1 MDDYKNTVRDDK
13 ENINNTDII
22 GFNEPVEID
31 YSIHKKILI
40 TGAHSYIGESF
51 EKYVKNK
58 YTDNFDIDT
67 IDLISRDWKKV
78 DFSQYDAVFHVA
90 GIAHADVE
98 NVSEEIKKK
107 YYSVNTDL
115 AVEIAQK
122 AKRDGIKQFV
132 FMSSMIIY
140 GESARYGQKRMIT
153 RNTVPA
159 PINFYGDSKWQA
171 DRKIRLLANDNFN
184 VTIVRPPMIYGKGSK
199 GNYPTLSKLAK
210 KLPII
215 PKVQNERSM
224 LYIDNLCEFLCQIL
238 FIGKGGIFIPQNDEY
253 TKTNE
258 MIKEIAAVS
267 GKKVFETMLLTPCI
281 IVGSKMPGKIGKL
294 VNKAFGNM
302 TYSQDMSVYP
312 GMDYQVVGFR
322 ESIVRTEG
330 EEKAFNSHPKA
341 LMLASVASMIDL
353 FNADNINI
361 LLKLGYD
368 VDVAT
373 NFEFGSITS
382 QKRVNEYKQEL
393 MDRGIGVY
401 NIPIP
406 RKLNKIKEII
416 TSYII
421 VKKLVD
427 EKKYQLVHCH
437 SPIGGVICRIAC
449 RNARKRCGTKVIYT
463 AHGFHFFKGASKMAW
478 AVFYPIEKICSHY
491 TDILITI
498 NQEDYTNAQKFYAKR
513 VEYVPGIGVH
523 TNEFRIVDVDRS
535 SKRAEFGFSEQDFV
549 FMSTGQISVRKN
561 HEVAIRALAKIDNA
575 NVKYLIVG
583 FGEFE
588 DKLKKIAEELGLK
601 SRVVFAG
608 YRGDVK
614 ELLHIADAYIFPS
627 LQEGLPAALMEAMSV
642 GLPVVCSRIRGNTDL
657 IEGGKGGFIY
667 DCFDIEGF
675 AEGMKRII
683 AGAGKTMGA
692 TNIET
697 MKKFDINTVNA
708 LMEKIYKSI

>member
-1 MDDYKNTVRDDK
+1 MGDYKNTVRDDK
-13 ENINNTDII
+13 ENINSIDII

-40 TGAHSYIGESF
+40 TGAYSYIGESF

-78 DFSQYDAVFHVA
+78 DFSQYDAVLHVA

-238 FIGKGGIFIPQNDEY
+238 LIGKGGIFIPQNDEY

-267 GKKVFETMLLTPCI
+267 GKKVFETRLLTPCI

-330 EEKAFNSHPKA
+330 EEKALNSHPKA

-406 RKLNKIKEII
+406 RKLNKIN

-427 EKKYQLVHCH
+427 EKKYQIVHCH

>member
-1 MDDYKNTVRDDK
+1 MGDYKNTVRDDK
-13 ENINNTDII
+13 ENINSIDII

-40 TGAHSYIGESF
+40 TGAYSYIGESF

-78 DFSQYDAVFHVA
+78 DFSQYDAVLHVA

-238 FIGKGGIFIPQNDEY
+238 LIGKGGIFIPQNDEY

-267 GKKVFETMLLTPCI
+267 GKKVFETRLLTPCI

-330 EEKAFNSHPKA
+330 EEKALNSHPKA

-406 RKLNKIKEII
+406 RKLNKIN

-427 EKKYQLVHCH
+427 EKKYQIVHCH

-667 DCFDIEGF
+667 D
-675 AEGMKRII
+675 
-683 AGAGKTMGA
+683 
-692 TNIET
+692 
-697 MKKFDINTVNA
+697 
-708 LMEKIYKSI
+708 